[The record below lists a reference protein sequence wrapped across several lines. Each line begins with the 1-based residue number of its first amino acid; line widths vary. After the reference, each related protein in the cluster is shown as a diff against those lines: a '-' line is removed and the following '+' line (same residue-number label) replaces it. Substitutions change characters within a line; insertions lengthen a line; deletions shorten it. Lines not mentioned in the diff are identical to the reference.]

1 MRARQKGLALI
12 AALAGLS
19 ACLRGGDADQEPAGP
34 GRYMAFDGEEPA
46 EVVALLPAGVPA
58 SALRIGDDHC
68 YYYAQGARMVA
79 LHRGNDPAPYCIG

>member
-1 MRARQKGLALI
+1 MRALAFWVLGAALVGLA
-12 AALAGLS
+12 
-19 ACLRGGDADQEPAGP
+19 ACGRGGDADQEPGP
-34 GRYMAFDGEEPA
+34 ARYMAFDGEEPA

-79 LHRGNDPAPYCIG
+79 LHRGTDPAPYCIG